1 MEKTPSQDTEENPY
15 LCFQR
20 TPSLRRKWRKRYGGL
35 DGNKLLEPNK
45 EEDMRENDVMTEA
58 HEERNPS
65 PVKGAESQ
73 DTASSGNV
81 PRPMPRNSFQ
91 SQSQRPV
98 NLVSPGSTGLPSL
111 VSNGALKPPLPQA
124 EQERP
129 VATSPQPWLSVGR
142 TETTHGHSKRRA
154 AADVLFD
161 SFASDGRVSMN
172 QFFETVWSSGLH
184 RSDPRIKDCYFHM
197 RKLQDE
203 DGTVDRNTFQRCVTG
218 FVSLILKALQGR
230 FVIPDFATF
239 TDETQKL
246 FMKCKQLSSVK
257 QEKDSGDSAKWG
269 VSVCTVDGQRLS
281 LGDCAESCVLE
292 EVSWPLVYGI
302 AIDQLGVDNVH
313 RYVGME
319 EFSKYDS
326 PFTLTKQGV
335 PHSPLIETGAIITAS
350 LLQLAAS
357 LGAEEEEKYESV
369 LNAVKRLCNKEH
381 ANLNCTS
388 YQSLRK
394 DSIRL
399 HALSFYLQE
408 KKCFPETV
416 DINATLDLMLQCAST
431 EVTCESGAAMAASLA
446 NGGLCPLSGD
456 QVLSP
461 SATKSMLSMMQVA
474 GMNEYSRIFNF
485 KTSAPAKS
493 SKSGV
498 MLAVVPGVLG
508 LLCWSPDLDSFGNC
522 WKAVHFCEELI
533 STFQLHSFDIRTPF
547 RQVLTYRQWKAES
560 EGYQIMNILLAA
572 FKGDIQ
578 SLRRYFLSGAD
589 VNAVDYD
596 GRSALHVAAS
606 EGHCEVIRFLVEN
619 TGTNYSLKDRWGNTP
634 MQEAMRHSHGPAAQL
649 LRKYEEQ
656 PVTL

>member
-1 MEKTPSQDTEENPY
+1 MEKTPSQDTEDNPY

-45 EEDMRENDVMTEA
+45 EEDMRENDLMTEA
-58 HEERNPS
+58 HEERNPL

-81 PRPMPRNSFQ
+81 PCPMPRNSFQ

-129 VATSPQPWLSVGR
+129 VTTSPQPWLSVGR
-142 TETTHGHSKRRA
+142 TETTQGHSKRRA

-161 SFASDGRVSMN
+161 SFASDGRVGMN
-172 QFFETVWSSGLH
+172 HFFETVWSSGLH

-230 FVIPDFATF
+230 FVIPDFSTF

-257 QEKDSGDSAKWG
+257 QEKDSRDSAKWG

-281 LGDCAESCVLE
+281 LGDWAESCVLG

-313 RYVGME
+313 RYVGVE

-335 PHSPLIETGAIITAS
+335 PHSPLIETGAIITTS

-474 GMNEYSRIFNF
+474 GMNDYSRIFNF
-485 KTSAPAKS
+485 K
-493 SKSGV
+493 
-498 MLAVVPGVLG
+498 
-508 LLCWSPDLDSFGNC
+508 
-522 WKAVHFCEELI
+522 ELI

-606 EGHCEVIRFLVEN
+606 EGHSEVIRFLVEN

-634 MQEAMRHSHGPAAQL
+634 MQEAMKHSHGPAAQL
-649 LRKYEEQ
+649 LKKYEEQ

>member
-1 MEKTPSQDTEENPY
+1 MENTIIQETEENTY

-45 EEDMRENDVMTEA
+45 EEDVRENGGTIKVHEA
-58 HEERNPS
+58 RLPS
-65 PVKGAESQ
+65 PVKCTERQ

-81 PRPMPRNSFQ
+81 PLPMPRNAFH

-98 NLVSPGSTGLPSL
+98 NLPSPGSTGVPSL
-111 VSNGALKPPLPQA
+111 VNNGALKPPLPQA

-129 VATSPQPWLSVGR
+129 VSTSPQPWLSLCR
-142 TETTHGHSKRRA
+142 TETLPTNTKKRA

-161 SFASDGRVSMN
+161 SFASEGRVSMN
-172 QFFETVWSSGLH
+172 QFFETVWSTGLH
-184 RSDPRIKDCYFHM
+184 RSDPRIKDCFVHM
-197 RKLQDE
+197 RKLQDA
-203 DGTVDRNTFQRCVTG
+203 DGTVDRNTFLRCVTG

-257 QEKDSGDSAKWG
+257 EKDSGDSTKWG
-269 VSVCTVDGQRLS
+269 VSICTVDGQRLS
-281 LGDCAESCVLE
+281 LGDCSVPCVLGE
-292 EVSWPLVYGI
+292 ISWPLVYGI
-302 AIDQLGVDNVH
+302 AVDQLGVDKVH

-350 LLQLAAS
+350 LLQLTAS
-357 LGAEEEEKYESV
+357 VGAEEEEKYESV

-399 HALSFYLQE
+399 HALSYYLQE
-408 KKCFPETV
+408 KKCFPEAI
-416 DINATLDLMLQCAST
+416 DINGTLDLMLQCAST

-456 QVLSP
+456 QVMSP
-461 SATKSMLSMMQVA
+461 LATKSMLSIMQIA
-474 GMNEYSRIFNF
+474 GMNDYSRIFHF
-485 KTSAPAKS
+485 KTSAPAKA

-498 MLAVVPGVLG
+498 MLAVIPGVLG
-508 LLCWSPDLDSFGNC
+508 LLCWSPDLDCYGNS
-522 WKAVHFCEELI
+522 WKAVHFCEEII

-547 RQVLTYRQWKAES
+547 RQVLTYRKWKAES

-572 FKGDIQ
+572 FKGDLL
-578 SLRRYFLSGAD
+578 SLQRYFLSGAD
-589 VNAVDYD
+589 MNAVDYD
-596 GRSALHVAAS
+596 GRTALHVAAS
-606 EGHCEVIRFLVEN
+606 EGHSQIIQFLVEN
-619 TGTNYSLKDRWGNTP
+619 AGANYSLKDRWGNTP
-634 MQEAMRHSHGPAAQL
+634 MQEAVKHSHDNAAQL

-656 PVTL
+656 PVPL